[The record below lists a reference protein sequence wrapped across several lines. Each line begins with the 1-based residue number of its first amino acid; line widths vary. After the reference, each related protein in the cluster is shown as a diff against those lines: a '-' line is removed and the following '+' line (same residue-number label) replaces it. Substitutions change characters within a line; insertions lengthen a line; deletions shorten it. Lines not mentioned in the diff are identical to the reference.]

1 MLTEQDVIAR
11 LQAAIAAAGSQT
23 AFAQQHGMSDQYVSD
38 AVRGRRE
45 IGRKILD
52 ALGLER
58 VVSYREKQ
66 QNP

>member
-11 LQAAIAAAGSQT
+11 LSAAIAAAGSQT
-23 AFAQQHGMSDQYVSD
+23 AFAQQHHISNQYVSD
-38 AVRGRRE
+38 AMRGKRE
-45 IGRKILD
+45 LGQKILD

-58 VVSYREKQ
+58 VVSYREKS